1 MKVRLLTIQQKDLLI
16 NQKWNED
23 TFFNPIQ
30 DASGNWI
37 ISNEE
42 YYGCTL
48 LKAIELN
55 IQDWFV
61 NLPEILYNPIVIEKP
76 L

>member
-48 LKAIELN
+48 LKAIELG
-55 IQDWFV
+55 IQDWFIG
-61 NLPEILYNPIVIEKP
+61 LPEIVYNPIVIER
-76 L
+76 